1 MSLLNNDSFSDVLID
16 NPENILTASDID
28 IPGDDVAG
36 KDNKPLFH
44 FETILY

>member
-1 MSLLNNDSFSDVLID
+1 VSLLNNDSFSDVLID

-36 KDNKPLFH
+36 KDNKPFAS
-44 FETILY
+44 F